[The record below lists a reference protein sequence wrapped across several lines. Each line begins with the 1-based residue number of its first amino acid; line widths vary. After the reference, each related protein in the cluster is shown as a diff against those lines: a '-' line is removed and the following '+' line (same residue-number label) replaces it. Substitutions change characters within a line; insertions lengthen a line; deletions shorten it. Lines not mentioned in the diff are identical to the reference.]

1 MASMHDLRHF
11 SSLVKGVN
19 FVDVSQRSDR
29 GQLEGLTCRPV
40 CDNDGHQRW
49 SDHIR

>member
-1 MASMHDLRHF
+1 MHDLRHF

-19 FVDVSQRSDR
+19 FVDVSQFDC

-40 CDNDGHQRW
+40 CDNDGYQRW
-49 SDHIR
+49 FDRVR